1 VKIPTAQAMSDT
13 FDQTSLL
20 KLQRDTFGYYLRET
34 NPTNG
39 MVPDSTR
46 KGSPA
51 SIAAIGF
58 GLAAYPVAVER
69 GYVSRAEA
77 IDRVLTTLRFFWKS
91 PQAPAPDAT
100 GYKGFFYH
108 YLDMESGLRTNR
120 SELSTID
127 TTYVLAGALTCRAFF
142 DRDTDEE
149 REIREIADELYARAD
164 WQWALNGGDT
174 VAHAWK
180 PERGFSRYRWEGYS
194 EALILYVLALAS
206 PTYPIAPDS
215 YRVWASTYRWKQLYG
230 LEFLYAGPLFIHQ
243 LSHIWIDFRDI
254 QDEYMRK
261 KGIDYFENSRRATY
275 VQQQYAIRNP
285 RKFRGYNEHSWG
297 ITASDGPG
305 PATRVVDGV
314 SRKFF
319 DYRARGVPY
328 GPDDGTLAPWGVV
341 ASLPFAPEIVLP
353 TIAHLDEKYP
363 YIISEY
369 GFRCSYNP
377 TFSNGTDKGW
387 IAQGYYGLDQGPIVM
402 MIENHI
408 SGLLWSLMRS
418 CPYIDEGL
426 RRAGFTGGWLAE

>member
-1 VKIPTAQAMSDT
+1 MSDT
-13 FDQTSLL
+13 FDERSLL
-20 KLQRDTFGYYLRET
+20 KLQEDTFGYYVRET

-51 SIAAIGF
+51 SIAAIGL
-58 GLAAYPVAVER
+58 GLAAYAVAVER
-69 GYVSRAEA
+69 GYVTRAEA
-77 IDRVLTTLRFFWKS
+77 VDRVLTTLRFFWKS
-91 PQAPAPDAT
+91 PQAPASGAT

-108 YLDMESGLRTNR
+108 YLDMETGQRINR

-127 TTYVLAGALTCRAFF
+127 TAYVLAGALTCRAFF
-142 DRDTDEE
+142 DLDTNEE
-149 REIREIADELYARAD
+149 REIRDLADELYARAD
-164 WQWALNGGDT
+164 WQWALNEGET

-206 PTYPIAPDS
+206 PTHPIPPDS
-215 YRVWASTYRWKQLYG
+215 YRAWASTYRWKKLYG

-243 LSHIWIDFRDI
+243 LSHIWIDFRRI
-254 QDEYMRK
+254 QDEYMRS

-305 PATRVVDGV
+305 PATQLVDGV
-314 SRKFF
+314 TRKFF
-319 DYRARGVPY
+319 DYCARGVPH

-353 TIAHLDEKYP
+353 AIAYLDEKYP
-363 YIISEY
+363 YIISKY

-377 TFSNGTDKGW
+377 TFSNDTDKDKGW

-402 MIENHI
+402 MIENHM
-408 SGLLWSLMRS
+408 SGLLWDLMRS
-418 CPYIDEGL
+418 CPYIDAGL
-426 RRAGFTGGWLAE
+426 RRAGFTGGWLGS

>member
-1 VKIPTAQAMSDT
+1 MSDT
-13 FDQTSLL
+13 FDHTDLL
-20 KLQRDTFGYYLRET
+20 KLQRDTFGYYVRET
-34 NPTNG
+34 NPANG

-46 KGSPA
+46 KGAPA
-51 SIAAIGF
+51 SIAAIGL
-58 GLAAYPVAVER
+58 GLAAYPVAVAR
-69 GYVSRAEA
+69 GFVSRPEA

-91 PQAPAPDAT
+91 RQGADSEAI

-108 YLDMESGLRTNR
+108 YLDMESGLRTNH
-120 SELSTID
+120 SEISTID

-142 DRDTDEE
+142 DRDTDQE
-149 REIREIADELYARAD
+149 REIRDLALELYARAD
-164 WQWALNGGDT
+164 WQWALNEGDT

-206 PTYPIAPDS
+206 PTYPIAPNS
-215 YRVWASTYRWKQLYG
+215 YSVWASTYRWKKLYG
-230 LEFLYAGPLFIHQ
+230 FEFLYAGPLFIHQ
-243 LSHIWIDFRDI
+243 LSHIWIDFREI
-254 QDEYMRK
+254 QDEYMRT

-275 VQQQYAIRNP
+275 VQQHYALRNP

-319 DYRARGVPY
+319 DYCARGVPH

-353 TIAHLDEKYP
+353 TIAYLDEKYP

-377 TFSNGTDKGW
+377 TFSDASGKGKGW

-408 SGLLWSLMRS
+408 SGLLWTLMRS
-418 CPYIDEGL
+418 CSYIVGGL
-426 RRAGFTGGWLAE
+426 QRAGFAGGWLAK

>member
-1 VKIPTAQAMSDT
+1 MPDT
-13 FDQTSLL
+13 FDERSLL
-20 KLQRDTFGYYLRET
+20 KLQENTFGYYVRET
-34 NPTNG
+34 NPANG

-51 SIAAIGF
+51 SIAAIGL
-58 GLAAYPVAVER
+58 GLAAYPVAIER

-91 PQAPAPDAT
+91 PQAATSEAT

-108 YLDMESGLRTNR
+108 YLDMETGLRTNR

-127 TTYVLAGALTCRAFF
+127 TTYVLAGALTCRAYF

-149 REIREIADELYARAD
+149 REVRDLADELYARTD
-164 WQWALNGGDT
+164 WQWALNEGDT

-180 PERGFSRYRWEGYS
+180 PEREFSRYRWEGYS

-206 PTYPIAPDS
+206 PTYPISPDS
-215 YRVWASTYRWKQLYG
+215 YRAFASTYRWKKLYG
-230 LEFLYAGPLFIHQ
+230 YEFLYAGPLFIHQ
-243 LSHIWIDFRDI
+243 LSHIWIDFRRI
-254 QDEYMRK
+254 QDDYMRR

-305 PATRVVDGV
+305 PATRRVDGV
-314 SRKFF
+314 ARKFF
-319 DYRARGVPY
+319 DYCARGVPH

-341 ASLPFAPEIVLP
+341 ASLPFSPEIVLP
-353 TIAHLDEKYP
+353 TIAYLDEKYP
-363 YIISEY
+363 YIISKY

-377 TFSNGTDKGW
+377 TFSDEDKAGQGW

-402 MIENHI
+402 MIENHL
-408 SGLLWSLMRS
+408 SGLLWTLMRS
-418 CPYIDEGL
+418 CPYIEAGL
-426 RRAGFTGGWLAE
+426 RRAGFEGGWLNSE

>member
-1 VKIPTAQAMSDT
+1 MSDT
-13 FDQTSLL
+13 FDQTDLL
-20 KLQRDTFGYYLRET
+20 KLQRDTFGYYVRET
-34 NPTNG
+34 NPRNG

-46 KGSPA
+46 KGAPA
-51 SIAAIGF
+51 SIAAVGL
-58 GLAAYPVAVER
+58 GLAAYPVAVAR
-69 GYVSRAEA
+69 GFVSRPEA

-91 PQAPAPDAT
+91 RQGADSEAI

-108 YLDMESGLRTNR
+108 YLDMESGLRTNH
-120 SELSTID
+120 SEISTID

-142 DRDTDEE
+142 DRDTDQE
-149 REIREIADELYARAD
+149 REIRDLALELYARAD
-164 WQWALNGGDT
+164 WQWALNEGDT

-206 PTYPIAPDS
+206 PTYPIAPNS
-215 YRVWASTYRWKQLYG
+215 YSVWASTYRWKKLYG
-230 LEFLYAGPLFIHQ
+230 FEFLYAGPLFIHQ
-243 LSHIWIDFRDI
+243 LSHIWIDFREI
-254 QDEYMRK
+254 QDEYMRT

-275 VQQQYAIRNP
+275 VQQHYALRNP

-305 PATRVVDGV
+305 PATRVIDGV

-319 DYRARGVPY
+319 DYCARGVPH

-353 TIAHLDEKYP
+353 TIAYLDEKYP

-377 TFSNGTDKGW
+377 TFSDARGKGKGW

-408 SGLLWSLMRS
+408 SGLLWTLMRS
-418 CPYIDEGL
+418 CSYIVGGL
-426 RRAGFTGGWLAE
+426 QRAGFAGGWLAK